1 MSNPIVSAAVA
12 ALRAG
17 RFPKKFGKRENKV
30 VESLKA
36 YVDGAAPAVLQ
47 AVAGG
52 THTTLGGDANE
63 TISVPGAVA
72 SDVVCVTVKSH
83 LGGGPIRSVTKAAAS
98 SGQIDVV
105 LSGDPTADHVL
116 QYVVF
121 RVK

>member
-1 MSNPIVSAAVA
+1 MSNPIVSTAAA

-17 RFPKKFGKRENKV
+17 RFQKKFNKRESKV
-30 VESLKA
+30 VESVKA
-36 YVDGAAPAVLQ
+36 YVDGSAPAAWA

-52 THTTLGGDANE
+52 TFTTVGGDANE
-63 TISVPGAVA
+63 TISVPGVVA
-72 SDVVCVTVKSH
+72 TDVVCVSVKAH
-83 LGGGPIRSVTKAAAS
+83 LGNGPIRAVSKAAAG

-121 RVK
+121 RAR